1 LPFVVTTEPSMSAWL
16 KEALVEMAG
25 MDFMLEP
32 PLCLQ
37 ILVVDDRD
45 TD

>member
-1 LPFVVTTEPSMSAWL
+1 MSSWL
-16 KEALVEMAG
+16 NEALWEMAG
-25 MDFMLEP
+25 FDFMLEP

-37 ILVVDDRD
+37 ILVVDDKD

>member
-1 LPFVVTTEPSMSAWL
+1 
-16 KEALVEMAG
+16 MAG
-25 MDFMLEP
+25 FDFMLEP

-37 ILVVDDRD
+37 ILVVDDKD

>member
-1 LPFVVTTEPSMSAWL
+1 VVTTEPCNSGTLDKAV
-16 KEALVEMAG
+16 AEMAK

-37 ILVVDDRD
+37 ILVVDDPD